1 MKKQIFTGSISIT
14 FLLFYIVFLQW
25 FCVEFLVMGDLP
37 YEKEMKQTANFVKE
51 IWEDVHMFPVEE
63 YKSIAFAYEDS
74 YGQERTFGGDR
85 QHEGTDIIPPENKAG
100 KYKIVSVSDG
110 VIENIGWLPLGGW
123 RIGIRSEQGIYFYYA
138 HLHHFEEGL
147 QEGTKVK
154 AGDVIGYMGDSGYG
168 QEGTTGKFVVHL
180 HFGIYREEKGE
191 EISVNPYWI
200 LKNLEEIDGKAG
212 N

>member
-51 IWEDVHMFPVEE
+51 IWEDAHMFPVEE

-123 RIGIRSEQGIYFYYA
+123 RIGIRSEQDR
-138 HLHHFEEGL
+138 
-147 QEGTKVK
+147 K
-154 AGDVIGYMGDSGYG
+154 S
-168 QEGTTGKFVVHL
+168 VV
-180 HFGIYREEKGE
+180 
-191 EISVNPYWI
+191 
-200 LKNLEEIDGKAG
+200 
-212 N
+212 